1 MINSAKSTFE
11 FVKRN
16 KLLYDFEKRILK
28 FLINELP
35 KTFQDK
41 SLKLRLSKK
50 LSSELEIIFKS
61 EYEKS
66 VINYFDY
73 KLWVDE
79 KIIQLEPLNKI

>member
-1 MINSAKSTFE
+1 MIYSAKATNE

-16 KLLYDFEKRILK
+16 KVMYDFEKRILK

-35 KTFQDK
+35 KTLQDK
-41 SLKLRLSKK
+41 SLKLRLFKK
-50 LSSELEIIFKS
+50 LSSELEIIFNS

-73 KLWVDE
+73 KLWVVK
-79 KIIQLEPLNKI
+79 KIIQLESLNKI